1 MAEILT
7 RKKMKKMQHFTC
19 LESFLLDLPIL
30 RTIEESDAKFFFIPT
45 LTYNWK
51 NLGCFRLFDIFEAL
65 SLEISIIGFLLFK
78 STLGFLKVI
87 GESDVVSKNHC
98 ENLGDHRHSFH

>member
-51 NLGCFRLFDIFEAL
+51 NLGCF
-65 SLEISIIGFLLFK
+65 
-78 STLGFLKVI
+78 
-87 GESDVVSKNHC
+87 
-98 ENLGDHRHSFH
+98 